1 MCVCVFWCVQGLFLS
16 MPVIVPVCGSLYQ
29 PGTIHRW
36 ENVTN
41 YPTGISHKHTC
52 WFKVSPENLYMCC
65 NTHTHTH
72 THTHTQT
79 RWFKVSPEN
88 LYMCCNTHTHTHTH
102 THTDRHADSRS
113 LLRISTCA
121 VTHTHTQT
129 RWFKVS
135 PENLYMCCNTHTHTH
150 ADSRSLLR
158 ISICA
163 VTHTHTD
170 SRSLLRIST
179 CAVSHTHNTHICIHA
194 RSCSDVQ
201 IQLDVCIYIKKSLT
215 SCKASTP
222 PKDEHR

>member
-16 MPVIVPVCGSLYQ
+16 MPVIVPVCGSFYQ

-41 YPTGISHKHTC
+41 YHTGISHKHTC

-72 THTHTQT
+72 T

-102 THTDRHADSRS
+102 TR
-113 LLRISTCA
+113 
-121 VTHTHTQT
+121 
-129 RWFKVS
+129 
-135 PENLYMCCNTHTHTH
+135 
-150 ADSRSLLR
+150 
-158 ISICA
+158 
-163 VTHTHTD
+163 
-170 SRSLLRIST
+170 
-179 CAVSHTHNTHICIHA
+179 IHA

-201 IQLDVCIYIKKSLT
+201 IQLDVCIYSKKNHLHHVKPALLRKMNIDKRQT
-215 SCKASTP
+215 ANYREEILLLITNKHVWKRL
-222 PKDEHR
+222 KDQIWPNTNESVKKVCLVCVNIPGFCEFL